1 MRTALFFPEF
11 GADKSVFHQTVE
23 SPPIRWIHN
32 DSMYV
37 RYGGIRNTRTWSKSK
52 YYPDNVLKS

>member
-1 MRTALFFPEF
+1 MSFLPEF
-11 GADKSVFHQTVE
+11 GVVFHQTFG

-37 RYGGIRNTRTWSKSK
+37 RFGEIRNTKTWSKSTVSVCMHK
-52 YYPDNVLKS
+52 EKIIKWK